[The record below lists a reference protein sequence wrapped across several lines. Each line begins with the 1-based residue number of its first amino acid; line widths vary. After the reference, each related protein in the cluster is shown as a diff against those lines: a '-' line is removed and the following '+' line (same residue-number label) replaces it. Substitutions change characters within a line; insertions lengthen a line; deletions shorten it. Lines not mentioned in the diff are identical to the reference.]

1 VSLTLTVHRG
11 TRQIGGSCIEIAH
24 PAGDRLILD
33 AGRPLDSP
41 DGATG
46 LLPASLDTN
55 RAASVLISHP
65 HQDHWGLVDDL
76 PAGWAI
82 WTGAGS
88 AKSTPP
94 TYSIASLRVPG
105 CRAPAFPSLKVVVTS
120 GLARNYRK
128 QGREDFIERMVPHGI
143 SAKKLKGGRH
153 VVMLRRALIQDYARA
168 GVVPTADDAYNFS
181 MWKGTCRTPAIRNH
195 WSGVVPAGRKSPISP
210 RRRTCT
216 VPIEID

>member
-11 TRQIGGSCIEIAH
+11 TRQNVSSWT
-24 PAGDRLILD
+24 R
-33 AGRPLDSP
+33 RPLDSP

-128 QGREDFIERMVPHGI
+128 QGREDFIERMVPHG
-143 SAKKLKGGRH
+143 SASEVTL
-153 VVMLRRALIQDYARA
+153 YA
-168 GVVPTADDAYNFS
+168 
-181 MWKGTCRTPAIRNH
+181 PAP
-195 WSGVVPAGRKSPISP
+195 S
-210 RRRTCT
+210 
-216 VPIEID
+216 